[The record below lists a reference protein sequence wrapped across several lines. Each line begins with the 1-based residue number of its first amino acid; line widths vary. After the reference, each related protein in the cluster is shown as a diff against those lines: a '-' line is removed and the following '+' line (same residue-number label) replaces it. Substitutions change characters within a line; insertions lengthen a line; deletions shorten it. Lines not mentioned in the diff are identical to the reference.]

1 MILEIKKERKG
12 AWSTK
17 YFVGWTKSEFKELI
31 RLIKNAK
38 VKKDGTFYKRA
49 KAMINDMT
57 IAYYRAFM
65 GRFEL
70 DKAMIENERDAVLR
84 MLHSLPAEQFCN
96 FAEITFEPYVNLED
110 SVSITFEE

>member
-12 AWSTK
+12 DWSAK

-31 RLIKNAK
+31 RLTKKAK
-38 VKKDGTFYKRA
+38 VKKDGIFYKRD

-70 DKAMIENERDAVLR
+70 DKVMIEDERDTVLR
-84 MLHSLPAEQFCN
+84 MLHSLPAEQFRN
-96 FAEITFEPYVNLED
+96 FVEITFEPYTNLED